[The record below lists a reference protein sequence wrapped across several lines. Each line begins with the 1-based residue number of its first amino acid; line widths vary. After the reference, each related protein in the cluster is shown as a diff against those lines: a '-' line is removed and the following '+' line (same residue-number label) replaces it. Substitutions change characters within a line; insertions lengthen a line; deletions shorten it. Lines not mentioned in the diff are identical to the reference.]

1 MRLAIDLDPATVRR
15 LSDRARRHGRSLSEE
30 ARALIDRDA
39 GARGPTSD
47 ETFGETPSADEL
59 LAGFE
64 RFRRAAP
71 EPTPSLGAMR
81 RLRDRARGGET
92 GERAE

>member
-15 LSDRARRHGRSLSEE
+15 LSDRARRHGRSIEAE
-30 ARALIDRDA
+30 ARALLDRDA
-39 GARGPTSD
+39 GARGPGGDDDD
-47 ETFGETPSADEL
+47 EATTGLNATEL

-71 EPTPSLGAMR
+71 EPSLTTLR
-81 RLRDRARGGET
+81 RLRDVAR
-92 GERAE
+92 RDAAE

>member
-15 LSDRARRHGRSLSEE
+15 LSDRARRHGRSIEAE
-30 ARALIDRDA
+30 ARALLDRDA
-39 GARGPTSD
+39 GARGPGDDD
-47 ETFGETPSADEL
+47 EATAGLNATEL

-71 EPTPSLGAMR
+71 EPSLTTLR
-81 RLRDRARGGET
+81 RLRDVAR
-92 GERAE
+92 RDAAE

>member
-30 ARALIDRDA
+30 ARALIDRDSA
-39 GARGPTSD
+39 ARGPG
-47 ETFGETPSADEL
+47 ETETDNTPSAADL

-71 EPTPSLGAMR
+71 EPSLAA
-81 RLRDRARGGET
+81 LRRARDGANSGPN